1 VRTMKML
8 VLVIA
13 AILFAGAAS
22 AEDVSLVGPGKIFIR
37 FTNVRP
43 DQSAVMVRVHVI
55 PNSDQ
60 PFGWGGL
67 TRYAGAE
74 GAAEKP
80 EVSPLAPG
88 AATPWL
94 DVGQYMNQQGTRS
107 WDTYLSPLLCGV
119 QTFPPA
125 SGLYLVAEIAE
136 GPGMGILRRL
146 EIRKPELAPEDAERD
161 YPWHLGYGLW
171 NRGKPILPTLGL
183 LVPSRPEV
191 SPRVY
196 TFEELLNWQLDVIE
210 DFPDTGRLPERFVFR
225 TRGQK
230 VILDA
235 LGYNGYPEGT
245 VEANLGDEISLELE
259 LSEEEQNQRFR
270 EAMKARGFDPLALL
284 STDAIPLV
292 LNQPESLQWERV
304 TVLPALEDN
313 PVQYYEAAIFRYQ
326 LWYEALAER
335 TRAAVEANP
344 GKRVLAGANFSPH
357 MNVWPDTRQWIGPFE
372 AEAMTMTWTE
382 DWWWQVPEIS
392 PQVYGFLLDGL
403 RLAGSYHGAPMQ
415 FYIMPFK
422 GSSPDNFTRMHG
434 LALSHGTK
442 IINHFHTEDQ
452 VLTTWDYIDAA
463 ESPRT
468 LQAIHD
474 VIRDIGAVEDRLYS
488 AMPRQADIA
497 ILLSWAADTWDTQD
511 LGGAGR
517 LYSAEYNV
525 NNDERKALWLAL
537 RHAQYPVDLITDKDV
552 AAGKL
557 QDYRVLYVV
566 GAEMLSQAVEALRQW
581 VEGGGT
587 LYATAGGG
595 LLDQYHHRNDA
606 LHEVYG
612 ILSNTLERPVRHI
625 RPRNTLPKAT
635 PLDTVRIKSAK
646 GFPDIELPALLYR
659 ETVEPGTATVLG
671 RYAADNA
678 PAIVLNRFG
687 KGRAVYSGALAGIAY
702 ITPAF
707 TEDSDTLPTDFPA
720 DRRAWVAAVPQ
731 LAGITQPVVT
741 SHPLVEAQY
750 MHGENGALLIL
761 TNWSP
766 EPLEELQV
774 SFPGLRDVSR
784 VQSLRSAGYFT
795 GALSEQDAGVLALT
809 KTRGGPSVS
818 LSLARVD
825 FLYIN

>member
-1 VRTMKML
+1 MKIL
-8 VLVIA
+8 VLVVT
-13 AILFAGAAS
+13 AIMVAGAVS
-22 AEDVSLVGPGKIFIR
+22 AEDSSLVGPGKIFVR
-37 FTNVRP
+37 FTNTRP
-43 DQSAVMVRVHVI
+43 DQSAVVVRLHVV
-55 PNSDQ
+55 PNNDE
-60 PFGWGGL
+60 PFGWGGV
-67 TRYAGAE
+67 TRYVGAE
-74 GAAEKP
+74 EAEEKP
-80 EVSPLAPG
+80 GVPPLAPG
-88 AATPWL
+88 ASTPWL
-94 DVGQYMNQQGTRS
+94 DVGQYMNLQGARS
-107 WDTYLSPLLCGV
+107 WDTYLSPILCGV
-119 QTFPPA
+119 QTLPPA
-125 SGLYLVAEIAE
+125 PGLYLVAEIAE
-136 GPGMGILRRL
+136 GPGMNIMRRI
-146 EIRKPELAPEDAERD
+146 EIRKPELAPEVPERD
-161 YPWHLGYGLW
+161 YPWYLGYGVW
-171 NRGKPILPTLGL
+171 NHGKPILPTLGL
-183 LVPSRPEV
+183 LVPSRPEI

-196 TFEELLNWQLDVIE
+196 TLEEALNWQLDLIK
-210 DFPDTGRLPERFVFR
+210 DFPDTGRLPEKLVFR
-225 TRGQK
+225 THGQK
-230 VILDA
+230 AILDA
-235 LGYNGYPEGT
+235 LSYNGYPEDT

-259 LSEEEQNQRFR
+259 LSEDEQNQRFQK
-270 EAMKARGFDPLALL
+270 AMQERGFDPLDLL
-284 STDAIPLV
+284 STDDIPLV
-292 LNQPESLQWERV
+292 LNQPESVQWDLV
-304 TVLPALEDN
+304 AALPALDDN
-313 PVQYYEAAIFRYQ
+313 PVQFYEAAIFRYQ
-326 LWYEALAER
+326 LWYEALAKR

-422 GSSPDNFTRMHG
+422 GSSPENFTRMHG
-434 LALSHGTK
+434 LALSHGAK

-463 ESPRT
+463 ESPPT
-468 LQAIHD
+468 LRAIHD
-474 VIRDIGAVEDRLYS
+474 VIRDTGAVEDRVYS
-488 AMPRQADIA
+488 AMPRKAGIA

-511 LGGAGR
+511 LGGAGN

-566 GAEMLSQAVEALRQW
+566 GAEMLSQAVEPLRQW
-581 VEGGGT
+581 VEDGGT

-595 LLDQYHHRNDA
+595 LLDQYHRTNDA

-635 PLDTVRIKSAK
+635 PLDTVRIKDAK
-646 GFPDIELPALLYR
+646 GFPDAELPALLYR
-659 ETVEPGTATVLG
+659 ETVEPGTAAVIG
-671 RYAADNA
+671 RYDADNA
-678 PAIVLNRFG
+678 PAIVHNRFG
-687 KGRAVYSGALAGIAY
+687 KGQAIYSGALAGIAY

-707 TEDSDTLPTDFPA
+707 TKDSDTLPTDFPA
-720 DRRAWVAAVPQ
+720 DRRSFVAAVPQ
-731 LAGITQPVVT
+731 LAGLTPPVVT

-750 MHGENGALLIL
+750 MHGDNGAVLIL

-766 EPLEELQV
+766 EPIEKLQV
-774 SFPGLRDVSR
+774 SFPGLRDVKR
-784 VQSLRSAGYFT
+784 VQSLRSAGHFM
-795 GALSEQDAGVLALT
+795 GALSKQDAGVLALT
-809 KTRGGPSVS
+809 KTQNGPSVS
-818 LSLARVD
+818 LSLALVD